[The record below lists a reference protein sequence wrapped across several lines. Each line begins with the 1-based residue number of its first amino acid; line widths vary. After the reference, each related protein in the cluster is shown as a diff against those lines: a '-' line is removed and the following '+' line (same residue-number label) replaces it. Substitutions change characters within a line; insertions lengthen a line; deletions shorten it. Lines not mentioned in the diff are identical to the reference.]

1 MPART
6 AAATIRTWSPGTY
19 RGLYYRE
26 LLDALDHRIDRLNHV
41 RDPIA
46 RLRQGVELLVGLFAF
61 SEELASRCWSI
72 RGALELSTE
81 ME

>member
-1 MPART
+1 M
-6 AAATIRTWSPGTY
+6 TIRTWSPGTY

-46 RLRQGVELLVGLFAF
+46 RLRQGANLLIGLFSFA
-61 SEELASRCWSI
+61 EELTGRMWSI
-72 RGALELSTE
+72 RGALGLQQVVE
-81 ME
+81 